1 MDVAQLARA
10 FAAPA
15 VAALLAGALLA
26 GCGDDPTETDVSPAA
41 GISGQIGAVDI
52 RDLFVLGGQEGETI
66 QRGGSV
72 PVYMTLV
79 DSPSDAESLD
89 ASGSPDPRAGTD
101 RLTAVSSPQA
111 ASAEIVGGTVRLPA
125 GGNVRIGPKPTI
137 VLRGLKQAVQSGQFV
152 PITFR
157 FERSGSGSLNVPVQA
172 REGDLESYSP
182 AP

>member
-10 FAAPA
+10 FAVPA

-26 GCGDDPTETDVSPAA
+26 GCSDDPTETDVSPAA

-66 QRGGSV
+66 PRGESV

-79 DSPSDAESLD
+79 NSPSDAETAD
-89 ASGSPDPRAGTD
+89 ASGGPEPPAGTD
-101 RLTAVSSPQA
+101 RLTAVSSSQA
-111 ASAEIVGGTVRLPA
+111 SSAEIVGGTIGLPA
-125 GGNVRIGPKPTI
+125 GEDVQIGPKPTI
-137 VLRGLKQAVQSGQFV
+137 VLHGLKQAVQSGQFV

-157 FERSGSGSLNVPVQA
+157 FERAGSGTLNVPVQA